1 MTASELG
8 SRFREVLAGRTRRL
22 WQALS
27 AILLSVLIGSLI
39 IYVTGDN
46 PFVAYGALF
55 EAALGSPQAVAGT
68 LAKSTP
74 LILTGL
80 GAAIAFRSGVINIG
94 GEGQLYMGAIAA
106 ALVGVYVKGLSPWIH
121 VPLALLAGGVAG
133 ALWAAPFQW
142 FRTAFGANELVT
154 TTLAN
159 YVAIL
164 FTTYLVSYP
173 FKKPGSPLGMTEN
186 VLPSSFLYRLVERG
200 RLNLGFV
207 IAVLLCIGL
216 WFLLN
221 RSSFG
226 YELRMTGANPR
237 FSRYVGIP
245 VNRRMIEAMAI
256 SGALAGLA
264 GAVEVLGV
272 QHRFIQDLSPGWG
285 FDGILV
291 ALLAMNNPLGILLVG
306 PLFGVLKSGGLGME
320 AATNVPSELSQV
332 LQSIIILLVAA
343 EVGVTFF
350 TRWIKPRR
358 RAGRQQ
364 PAALPEV
371 ADEGLTLT
379 APTERDGR

>member
-1 MTASELG
+1 MTELG
-8 SRFREVLAGRTRRL
+8 SQFRAVLAGRTRRFR
-22 WQALS
+22 QALS
-27 AILLSVLIGSLI
+27 AILLSILIGSLI
-39 IYVTGDN
+39 IYITGDN
-46 PFVAYGALF
+46 PLVAYSALF
-55 EAALGSPQAVAGT
+55 TAALGSPEAIAGT

-80 GAAIAFRSGVINIG
+80 SAAIAFRSGVINIG

-106 ALVGVYVKGLSPWIH
+106 ALVGVYVTGLSPWLH
-121 VPLALLAGGVAG
+121 VPLALLAGVIAG
-133 ALWAAPFQW
+133 GLWAAPFEW
-142 FRTAFGANELVT
+142 FRTQFGADELVT

-159 YVAIL
+159 YIAIL

-186 VLPSSFLYRLVERG
+186 IQPSSFLFRLVERG

-207 IAVLLCIGL
+207 IAVLLCIAL
-216 WFLLN
+216 WFVLN
-221 RSSFG
+221 RSSLG

-237 FSRYVGIP
+237 FSRYIGIS
-245 VNRRMIEAMAI
+245 VNRRQVEAMAI

-272 QHRFIQDLSPGWG
+272 QHRFIQDISPGWG

-350 TRWIKPRR
+350 TRWIKLR
-358 RAGRQQ
+358 GRPPQRGKPAELNVMDDQ
-364 PAALPEV
+364 P
-371 ADEGLTLT
+371 GLT
-379 APTERDGR
+379 APAEQEGG